1 MKKQIRVVVGLIASF
16 IFGVSPFMEIL
27 VGATDDASASSA
39 MNTYELRADSNTET
53 LPFPVVLRDF
63 NVDNIIFDGDPD
75 NYEPKYWYIFGMVNQ
90 TLDASKKPSFTDKG
104 YHYLVETAQQEKIKI
119 PDMDYNG
126 WIDDKDKELALQE
139 AKDWYKTVE
148 GKSYEEIKADWENST
163 YRYVVYHANQLFND
177 VEGLN
182 LRKEDQLSLTKN
194 QNGVY
199 AYYDSAYFPLDNQ
212 LFGNTH
218 EWCKN
223 SPDPNYPCD
232 HNYHFTLESHTKFY
246 YDGESELYFEFL
258 GDDVW
263 VYVNNQLV
271 IDIGGVHGELPQKFV
286 IREGG
291 KIYRTGIQG
300 QESKE
305 ELVSEIPGA
314 GWYDFDFYFM
324 ERHINQSNLK
334 ISTNMEFNPD
344 IKIEKIPY
352 LKGENNQEIPLKEN
366 AVVYPGQTIYYKFQI
381 ENSGNV
387 DLTNVILE
395 DPKLGLIV
403 KSDDVYISNE
413 RIESE
418 DAYQIK
424 IGDSEGDL
432 SAFKKLSSKDSHPF
446 NIIEISSE
454 SFNYVVTNDDAVIG
468 EVINQAT
475 VTGTYE
481 NSNVT
486 KFSKAEVSVDV
497 VPLPS
502 LSLEKIVIGSENEDD
517 LFTIQVQGSD
527 GTAFNVRL
535 EAGETVTLEPMKY
548 GVTYTIKEIVPM
560 NYTLKDISGDIN
572 EKYEVS
578 VTTDQQDYKVVITNE
593 VTNTKWFQFKTR
605 VENFVAQVKDKFHG
619 EEGSK

>member
-1 MKKQIRVVVGLIASF
+1 MKKQIRVIVCLIVSF
-16 IFGVSPFMEIL
+16 ISLISPFMEIL
-27 VGATDDASASSA
+27 VGATDHVTDSYAVD
-39 MNTYELRADSNTET
+39 TYELRTDSKDTF
-53 LPFPVVLRDF
+53 PFPVVLRDF
-63 NVDNIIFDGDPD
+63 EVDNIIFDGEVD
-75 NYEPKYWYIFGMVNQ
+75 YWYVFGMVNK
-90 TLDASKKPSFTDKG
+90 TLDASKKPSFTDEG
-104 YHYLVETAQQEKIKI
+104 YHHLVEMAQQDKIKI
-119 PDMDYNG
+119 PDVNRNG
-126 WIDDKDKELALQE
+126 WIDKEDKDSALQE
-139 AKDWYKTVE
+139 AKDWYKTTQ
-148 GKSYEEIKADWENST
+148 GKSYETIKAECENST

-182 LRKEDQLSLTKN
+182 LRKEDQISLRKN

-212 LFGNTH
+212 LFGNTYD
-218 EWCKN
+218 WCKN
-223 SPDPNYPCD
+223 SNDSDYPCD

-258 GDDVW
+258 GDDDVW

-291 KIYRTGIQG
+291 EIYRTGIQG
-300 QESKE
+300 QESDE
-305 ELVSEIPGA
+305 SLVAEIPGA

-334 ISTNMEFNPD
+334 ITTNMEFNPD
-344 IKIEKIPY
+344 IKITKIPY
-352 LKGENNQEIPLKEN
+352 LMDGDNEKELDSDS
-366 AVVYPGQTIYYKFQI
+366 VVYPGQTIYYKFQI

-387 DLTNVILE
+387 DLTNIILE
-395 DPKLGLIV
+395 DPKLNLKVSSSG
-403 KSDDVYISNE
+403 VYINNQAMDSC
-413 RIESE
+413 
-418 DAYQIK
+418 DYQIK

-432 SAFKKLSSKDSHPF
+432 SVFGYLPSKDSNTF
-446 NIIEISSE
+446 NTIEISSE
-454 SFNYVVTNDDAVIG
+454 RFNYLVTDKDVTDGAVI
-468 EVINQAT
+468 NLAT

-481 NSNVT
+481 NSDIS
-486 KFSKAEVSVDV
+486 KFSKTEVSVGV

-502 LSLEKIVIGSENEDD
+502 LTLTKEVIGSGDTDD

-535 EAGETVTLEPMKY
+535 QAGETVTLEPMKY

-560 NYTLKDISGDIN
+560 NYTLTGIEIDSETKN
-572 EKYEVS
+572 E
-578 VTTDQQDYKVVITNE
+578 VTTTTDKQQYDVVITNE

-605 VENFVAQVKDKFHG
+605 VENFVAQVKAKFSDEG
-619 EEGSK
+619 GSK